1 MILTPTLLTLS
12 ATAGDYGIGAAIAG
26 VGSTLFG
33 LNRRSGMNLGSKEF
47 GERMDAVGVGYR
59 AVSAAIELIEYVRT
73 ATEKLASVPFTA
85 DYDDIKRI
93 LLSSSIEK
101 FNKNFSYVMQKW
113 ESSISLRSDVTE
125 DEVAEAAFA
134 ASAKFLQAW
143 SKVQGME
150 LSLASAETI
159 ITKAS
164 ASANRTATDKK
175 EPVVEATPEVVPDE
189 VTTEDYVNSIKSAA
203 AAAEGEEKELPSI
216 TEVLDNAVK
225 KSHEDFD
232 NSNIVIL

>member
-47 GERMDAVGVGYR
+47 GERMDAIGVGYR
-59 AVSAAIELIEYVRT
+59 AVSTTIDLIEYVRT
-73 ATEKLASVPFTA
+73 ATEKLASVPFVA
-85 DYDDIKRI
+85 EYDDIKRI

-113 ESSISLRSDVTE
+113 ESSIPLRSDVTE

-159 ITKAS
+159 IAKAS
-164 ASANRTATDKK
+164 AENKTATDKK
-175 EPVVEATPEVVPDE
+175 ESAEATPEVVPDE
-189 VTTEDYVNSIKSAA
+189 VTTEEVVADIKSTAA
-203 AAAEGEEKELPSI
+203 AVDAQTEELPSI

-232 NSNIVIL
+232 NTNIVIL

>member
-47 GERMDAVGVGYR
+47 GDRMDAISVGYR
-59 AVSAAIELIEYVRT
+59 AVSVTIDLIEYVRA
-73 ATEKLASVPFTA
+73 ATSKLATVPFVA

-113 ESSISLRSDVTE
+113 ESSIPLRSDVTE

-134 ASAKFLQAW
+134 ASAKFLQSW
-143 SKVQGME
+143 SKVQCME

-159 ITKAS
+159 VAKAS
-164 ASANRTATDKK
+164 ATDKK
-175 EPVVEATPEVVPDE
+175 EPVAEVVPDE
-189 VTTEDYVNSIKSAA
+189 VTTEDYVKSIKSAA
-203 AAAEGEEKELPSI
+203 ADAEGEEKELPSI